1 MRVNATA
8 IHQQPPPVYEIC
20 PACTRSLF
28 LVLTIWPT
36 EAGEESLE
44 SLVGER
50 VWGVSLTSVGR
61 TGVVYQLELVETL
74 TRREAGRQL
83 PEK

>member
-1 MRVNATA
+1 MKYV
-8 IHQQPPPVYEIC
+8 PPVRDHC
-20 PACTRSLF
+20 FCFSLF
-28 LVLTIWPT
+28 GQLKQ
-36 EAGEESLE
+36 EREFM
-44 SLVGER
+44 VGER
-50 VWGVSLTSVGR
+50 VGGVSLTSVGR

>member
-1 MRVNATA
+1 MKYV
-8 IHQQPPPVYEIC
+8 PPVRDHCLRPHI
-20 PACTRSLF
+20 
-28 LVLTIWPT
+28 IWPT
-36 EAGEESLE
+36 EAGEGKLRI
-44 SLVGER
+44 LG
-50 VWGVSLTSVGR
+50 GVKVKESLTSVGR

>member
-1 MRVNATA
+1 MKYV
-8 IHQQPPPVYEIC
+8 PPVRDHCLRPHI
-20 PACTRSLF
+20 
-28 LVLTIWPT
+28 IWPT

-50 VWGVSLTSVGR
+50 VGGVSLTSVGR

-74 TRREAGRQL
+74 TRREAGRQF